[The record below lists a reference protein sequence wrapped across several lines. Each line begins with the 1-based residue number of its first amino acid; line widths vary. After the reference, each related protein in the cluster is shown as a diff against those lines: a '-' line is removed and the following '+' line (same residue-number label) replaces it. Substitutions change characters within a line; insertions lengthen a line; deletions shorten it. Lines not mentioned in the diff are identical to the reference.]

1 MPMVRFPLTASEFI
15 TLVNILSINVVELAV
30 ILVGIEIAGESR
42 LLDNSSKKFDAS
54 ESEFIFKRF
63 IFKSPVK
70 KTFLL
75 FSSCSLFT
83 KGDI

>member
-1 MPMVRFPLTASEFI
+1 MPMVRFPLTASVFV

-63 IFKSPVK
+63 IF
-70 KTFLL
+70 T
-75 FSSCSLFT
+75 
-83 KGDI
+83 